1 VIFRLSSVI
10 RADAQHTLAA
20 AAAATAAAA
29 TVDADVDTAA
39 DSDTE
44 LAAAVQLLQHSASR
58 RFAEHLLHLVT
69 LDADRNACEALC
81 YLAFRFIDGGGVAA
95 LTVLLDNGALGQLLT
110 AFAADVDS
118 IDADLQRPHMIRLIS
133 RLLRASDMSNL
144 HRALTVSRQHQHQQQ
159 QQQHSS
165 SGSDSD
171 DDADTAAL
179 LCLQPQQYT
188 ESPHALQPALLLQEE
203 AVRVLVEQPVWAK
216 LLRELPQRPL
226 VSELGRALVHLT
238 SSSRAAA
245 ATVVEAACAGI
256 AAENSAAGMKP
267 YFRALSVLL
276 AQADTDFALAAWL
289 VPFAMHKLMRTID
302 QNCEFARATE
312 AAVTLLMRVVKA
324 SARAHAWLRS
334 DFARED
340 VGWLV
345 SFLRDRDERGL
356 AQAARYMDKQVR
368 RSSSHRDRSSSGRR
382 AQSGAAAVAAPVNT
396 QTFVDML
403 TGAERMWSYDSDDEP
418 EGELYS

>member
-1 VIFRLSSVI
+1 MLVKDWCRGRLKDLLPSSAAACSWLLDTLVADPAAVPDLVLSTRECCNDVIVLLSSVI

-20 AAAATAAAA
+20 AAATAAAA
-29 TVDADVDTAA
+29 TVDTDVDADVDAAA

-44 LAAAVQLLQHSASR
+44 LAAAVQQLQNSASR

-133 RLLRASDMSNL
+133 RLLRASDVSSL
-144 HRALTVSRQHQHQQQ
+144 HRALTVSRQRQHQHQQQ

-188 ESPHALQPALLLQEE
+188 ECPHALQPALLLQEE
-203 AVRVLVEQPVWAK
+203 AVRVL
-216 LLRELPQRPL
+216 
-226 VSELGRALVHLT
+226 
-238 SSSRAAA
+238 
-245 ATVVEAACAGI
+245 
-256 AAENSAAGMKP
+256 
-267 YFRALSVLL
+267 
-276 AQADTDFALAAWL
+276 
-289 VPFAMHKLMRTID
+289 
-302 QNCEFARATE
+302 
-312 AAVTLLMRVVKA
+312 
-324 SARAHAWLRS
+324 
-334 DFARED
+334 
-340 VGWLV
+340 
-345 SFLRDRDERGL
+345 
-356 AQAARYMDKQVR
+356 
-368 RSSSHRDRSSSGRR
+368 
-382 AQSGAAAVAAPVNT
+382 
-396 QTFVDML
+396 
-403 TGAERMWSYDSDDEP
+403 
-418 EGELYS
+418 